1 MAAQPPDKVCA
12 ACGRS
17 FSYRAKW
24 ARDWDAV
31 RYCSARCRGA
41 RPAADDPLERA
52 ILDALAGRAR
62 EATVCPAEIAQA
74 RWEDW
79 RPHLEEVRSAARRLV
94 AVGQI
99 ELTQAGAVVDP
110 DHARG
115 PLRMR
120 RGPRFPLPPRA
131 R

>member
-24 ARDWDAV
+24 ARDWEAV

-52 ILDALAGRAR
+52 ILDALAARAR
-62 EATVCPAEIAQA
+62 EATVCPSEIAQA

-79 RPHLEEVRSAARRLV
+79 RPHLEEVRCAARRLV

-120 RGPRFPLPPRA
+120 RGPRFPPPPRA
-131 R
+131 G

>member
-24 ARDWDAV
+24 ARDWEAV

-52 ILDALAGRAR
+52 ILDALAARAR
-62 EATVCPAEIAQA
+62 EATVCPSEIAQA

-79 RPHLEEVRSAARRLV
+79 RPHLEEVRCAARRLV
-94 AVGQI
+94 ALGQI

-120 RGPRFPLPPRA
+120 RGPRFPPPPRA
-131 R
+131 G